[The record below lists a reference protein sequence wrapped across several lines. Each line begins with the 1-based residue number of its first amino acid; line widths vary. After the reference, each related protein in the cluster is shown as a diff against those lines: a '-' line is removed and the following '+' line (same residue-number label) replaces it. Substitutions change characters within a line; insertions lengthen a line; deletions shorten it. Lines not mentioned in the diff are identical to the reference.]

1 MLKAA
6 TRIFARRGYQDTSM
20 DDIAA
25 SCGVTTPMLYA
36 YFDSKEG
43 LLLACL
49 DEGDKRLR
57 AAISEAVEDAAGAE
71 QRLWRGIRALF
82 RFFEEDRDM
91 WALGYRAGPGAPQ
104 FAAAAARSRQAMVE
118 LLTGVFVDTAL
129 GAGVDPDAARE
140 SEPLAHALTG
150 AATALVSWAGER
162 TDEPA
167 DLHAL
172 RLMNFVW
179 MGLGNLVRGELWI
192 PPTEEE
198 SA

>member
-6 TRIFARRGYQDTSM
+6 TRIFARRGYQDASM

-25 SCGVTTPMLYA
+25 SCGVTKPMLYA

-91 WALGYRAGPGAPQ
+91 WALGYRAGRPAT
-104 FAAAAARSRQAMVE
+104 RSASRRRR
-118 LLTGVFVDTAL
+118 TGW
-129 GAGVDPDAARE
+129 G
-140 SEPLAHALTG
+140 
-150 AATALVSWAGER
+150 
-162 TDEPA
+162 
-167 DLHAL
+167 
-172 RLMNFVW
+172 
-179 MGLGNLVRGELWI
+179 
-192 PPTEEE
+192 
-198 SA
+198 